1 MAVKNEFKEKFSN
14 MRPEEWRSLPDIQLY
29 MDQVLS
35 YMERQ
40 HIGLSEGEEL
50 TSAMVNNYIKKGL
63 LPRAKGKRYEKEH
76 LAYLTMIC
84 LLKQVLSV
92 PEADDLLKLLRAEES
107 IEEVYEEYRHL
118 IDEKFSKTAEV
129 FERANNR
136 EERAKLALALAV
148 DSYTTKLLC
157 AKLIAA
163 DAEEDKQAGIT
174 GSKKAK

>member
-1 MAVKNEFKEKFSN
+1 MAAKNEFKEKFLK
-14 MRPEEWRSLPDIQLY
+14 MRPAEWDALPDIQLY

-92 PEADDLLKLLRAEES
+92 PETDDLLKQLHTEDRT
-107 IEEVYEEYRHL
+107 EEVYGEYRRL
-118 IDEKFSKTAEV
+118 IDEKFSRAAEF
-129 FERANNR
+129 FEQAGNR
-136 EERAKLALALAV
+136 EERAQLALALAV
-148 DSYTTKLLC
+148 DSYATKLLC

-163 DAEEDKQAGIT
+163 DPAAHPECD
-174 GSKKAK
+174 